1 VCSSDLSNCEE
12 LETDLS
18 HGHGLLCGINLLVHN
33 YSSEAGQTR
42 YWDTSDSESAYLK
55 NIQCPEKKQQLQ
67 NLGYLNVEIEYKFN
81 QDGFRTHELD
91 QSFDIV
97 CFGCSFTMGTGVHA
111 KDSWPEQL
119 QLLTGLQIAN
129 LGHAGSSN
137 DTAFRL
143 AAHYL
148 PLLTPKYA
156 IWLQTDMHRIELLED
171 DRSSS
176 LNIIAGDTANP
187 CANDYFIKTW
197 HSSSSNQLLN
207 LQKNTL
213 AFKHLCYS
221 LGITAIIMPR
231 NKLPCSG
238 TARDLTH
245 PGAID
250 YKRLAQQLGQSIL
263 NQCKVLAQN
272 Q

>member
-1 VCSSDLSNCEE
+1 MTLPF
-12 LETDLS
+12 
-18 HGHGLLCGINLLVHN
+18 HN
-33 YSSEAGQTR
+33 YSKLAGKTV
-42 YWDTSDSESAYLK
+42 YWDTSDTQDTYLENLK
-55 NIQCPEKKQQLQ
+55 NPETYKRLSA
-67 NLGYLNVEIEYKFN
+67 LGFIDTQIEYQYN
-81 QDGFRTHELD
+81 SHGFRTAEFN
-91 QSFDIV
+91 QQFDVV

-111 KDSWPEQL
+111 TDSWPSQL
-119 QLLTGLQIAN
+119 QSLTGLLIAN

-171 DRSSS
+171 DRLNS
-176 LNIIAGDTANP
+176 LNIMAGDTTNP

-197 HSSSSNQLLN
+197 FGSSSNQLLN

-213 AFKHLCYS
+213 AFEHLCNS

-231 NKLPCSG
+231 KQVVCSW
-238 TARDLTH
+238 TARDLQH
-245 PGAID
+245 PGASD
-250 YKRLAQQLGQSIL
+250 YKQLAQHIQTVIAGPFRD
-263 NQCKVLAQN
+263 
-272 Q
+272 